1 MLLDT
6 PMYYACLKKATATYK
21 TKKKK
26 KKNEIYKMPAMHFP
40 LLFHSCSLPRLLSIA
55 PSHRSM
61 TERGRRVLHQMSD
74 CISLSAGKARDLK
87 GTVLPPYFTCRV
99 VTHIS
104 THRKTVSKKKKNTTA
119 AEQGRTS
126 FITCW
131 DKIRNQLKQRQV
143 CMGVIVSPAQYQRV
157 VCCTV
162 CQSFG
167 SL

>member
-1 MLLDT
+1 
-6 PMYYACLKKATATYK
+6 
-21 TKKKK
+21 
-26 KKNEIYKMPAMHFP
+26 MPAMHFP
-40 LLFHSCSLPRLLSIA
+40 LLFHSCFLPRLLSIA

-87 GTVLPPYFTCRV
+87 GTVLPPYFTCCV
-99 VTHIS
+99 VTRIS
-104 THRKTVSKKKKNTTA
+104 THRKKSLFLLKCENSQQKEKDTTA
-119 AEQGRTS
+119 VEQGRTS
-126 FITCW
+126 LITCW

-162 CQSFG
+162 CQQFG